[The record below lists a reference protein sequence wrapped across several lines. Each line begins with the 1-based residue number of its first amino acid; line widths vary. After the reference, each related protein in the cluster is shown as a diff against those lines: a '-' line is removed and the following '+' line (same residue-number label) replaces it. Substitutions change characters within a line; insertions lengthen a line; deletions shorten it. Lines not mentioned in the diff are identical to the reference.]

1 MYNKTTNDADKCIIE
16 AKINILTEDIDR
28 INTKIQTCKRI
39 IFKAEKGEKE
49 DKLIQKRL
57 EENQLKNE
65 KENNKDK
72 KLDRA
77 F

>member
-1 MYNKTTNDADKCIIE
+1 MYNKTTNEAEKCILK

-39 IFKAEKGEKE
+39 ILKAEKGEKE

-65 KENNKDK
+65 KEKNK